1 MNSIDFLRKE
11 MQERNIDIYIIFS
24 ADSHQSEYVSD
35 YFKARAYMSGFTGS
49 AGTLVVTKD
58 KAGLWTDGRYFIQAE
73 NELRY
78 DIRLYKM
85 LQKGV
90 PTIYEFIE
98 EELEEGGVIGFDGKT
113 ASLSEGLKL
122 ESLSDNLYIT
132 EDLVNLIWKDRP
144 EMSKEKAFYL
154 DVKYSGETVESKLK
168 RIRKELNGSTQILC
182 ALDDIAWTFNIRG
195 RDAGNSPLILSYA
208 IIENDRAILF
218 LDEEKLNDEII
229 LMLQE
234 NNVMVK
240 PYDEVYD
247 YISTL
252 RDIKVTL
259 DPDRVNYRMLKS
271 IDKSIQIIKKAN
283 PQILFKA
290 IKNKV
295 EIENI
300 KNCHIKDGTAITRIM
315 HYVKTNI
322 GKIKLTEASVSDTL
336 EAFRAEEKDF
346 LWPSF
351 SPISAYKEN
360 AAMMHYHHVG
370 NEVELLNKGLYLFD
384 TGGNYMDGSTD
395 ITRTISL
402 GELTEEEKIHYTL
415 VLKGF
420 ISLASQKFLY
430 GCTGLNLDI
439 LARSP
444 IWNYMLDYKCGTG
457 HGVGFLLNI
466 HEGPSGFRWYKREGI
481 NDSHTLE
488 PGMIITDEPGIY
500 IENSHGIRIENE
512 LLIKDILENN
522 DGRFLGFE
530 HVTYAPIDLDPIKL
544 DMLSDYERENLNAYH
559 EMVYDKLKDRLPEDM
574 KEWFKKA
581 TREI

>member
-1 MNSIDFLRKE
+1 
-11 MQERNIDIYIIFS
+11 
-24 ADSHQSEYVSD
+24 
-35 YFKARAYMSGFTGS
+35 MSGFTGS
-49 AGTLVVTKD
+49 AGTLIVTKN

-73 NELRY
+73 NELK
-78 DIRLYKM
+78 DGIRLYKM
-85 LQKGV
+85 LQKDV

-98 EELEEGGVIGFDGKT
+98 EELREGGVIGFDGKT

-122 ESLSDNLYIT
+122 EDIATAKSGSLYIK
-132 EDLVNLIWKDRP
+132 EDLVDIIWTNRP
-144 EMSKEKAFYL
+144 SMSKEKAFYL
-154 DVKYSGETVESKLK
+154 DTKYSGETIESKLS
-168 RIRKELNGSTQILC
+168 RIREELDGHPQILC

-195 RDAGNSPLILSYA
+195 RDAGNSPLVLSYA
-208 IIENDRAILF
+208 VIENDRAILF
-218 LDEEKLNDEII
+218 IDENKLNDEIRSK
-229 LMLQE
+229 LKE
-234 NNVMVK
+234 NNIIVMS
-240 PYDEVYD
+240 YDEVYD
-247 YISTL
+247 YIS
-252 RDIKVTL
+252 RFKDINIIL
-259 DPDRVNYRMLKS
+259 DPDRVNYRIFKS
-271 IDKSIQIIKKAN
+271 IDKSVHIINKVN

-290 IKNKV
+290 IKNPV

-300 KNCHIKDGTAITRIM
+300 KNCHIKDGIAITKIM

-322 GKIKLTEASVSDTL
+322 GKIKLTEANVSDKL
-336 EAFRAEEKDF
+336 ESFRAAEEDF

-370 NEVELLNKGLYLFD
+370 NDVELLNKGFYLFD

-395 ITRTISL
+395 ITRTIPL
-402 GELTEEEKIHYTL
+402 GDLTEEEKLHYTL

-500 IENSHGIRIENE
+500 IKDSHGIRIENE
-512 LLIKDILENN
+512 LLIKDILENE

-530 HVTYAPIDLDPIKL
+530 HVTYAPIDLDGVNIEL
-544 DMLSDYERENLNAYH
+544 LSSYEKDNLNRYH
-559 EMVYDKLKDRLPEDM
+559 EMVYHKLKDRLPKDM
-574 KEWFKKA
+574 LDWFKDV
-581 TREI
+581 TRKI